1 MELLEALFS
10 SIATSEPWTLQDV
23 IWVILCYFPLYLG
36 AALLKRQHSCYNCA
50 NGEGERREKNEK
62 DKWQEETPF
71 PSREK
76 EKNNFYDLILGV
88 GERLLSWGRRILSP
102 KTNSISL
109 MSTPQGVRFLWTSPS
124 HMFFLHSAYTIAM
137 RSGMNG
143 DQRCKCTKKKKDL
156 HKAWRAWGNTDTGL
170 WAGDRSSLSEVAES
184 ISNWE
189 TGQESL
195 LSVFLH
201 EVLLAH
207 LTPHLEGITQFVIS
221 VFRGCWPLLWSTEGC
236 VSCKALFPSHL
247 QFGYYSH
254 FFLNWAFPWLSVTI

>member
-1 MELLEALFS
+1 MGRGEGGRRMRKINGRKKLLFPAGKKRRTIFMISFLVLVKDCSAE
-10 SIATSEPWTLQDV
+10 DGG
-23 IWVILCYFPLYLG
+23 YFPQKQT
-36 AALLKRQHSCYNCA
+36 ASVSWVLL
-50 NGEGERREKNEK
+50 RES
-62 DKWQEETPF
+62 TFCGHPLLTCSSF
-71 PSREK
+71 
-76 EKNNFYDLILGV
+76 ILLTLLLWEVGWMVTKGV
-88 GERLLSWGRRILSP
+88 NVP
-102 KTNSISL
+102 
-109 MSTPQGVRFLWTSPS
+109 
-124 HMFFLHSAYTIAM
+124 
-137 RSGMNG
+137 
-143 DQRCKCTKKKKDL
+143 KKKDL